1 MRKNLKDAR
10 KRLGL
15 TQPQMAEMIGI
26 STRGYQHMEQGIRIG
41 SYPLWDKLEDITG
54 VHQRILRENFEI

>member
-26 STRGYQHMEQGIRIG
+26 STRGYQHMEQGIRIERA
-41 SYPLWDKLEDITG
+41 LTDFKLHE
-54 VHQRILRENFEI
+54 RFKPP